1 MKLGI
6 RLFAL
11 LLVMIIVLAGCGEKP
26 ATSVD
31 KDVNIQYLPEKV
43 ENPDNLPVL
52 NWLCLTDATMGG
64 GPDRVWSEEAAEQL
78 NQMLAD
84 RNMPFRLQFILLTR
98 ESSKGKAWLEL
109 ESVQKLLAEADLV
122 NGNLTS
128 AEMKKYLTPITEYA
142 TGDAQPSLENAAP
155 YRQFWDAATVG
166 GQIYGIRAGR
176 PAQPSAMG
184 WMIDKTA
191 MESWGMSAEDFQG
204 KSFWEMD
211 DVFARIYEAN
221 GNVPFLLS
229 YDGSGIESVPNN
241 PAVVAEFYPAM
252 VKPLTSGR
260 YQPIGAF
267 YALDYGQEHP
277 SVVNLLETDYIR
289 SFQEAVLRYTDAG
302 YVTDDAAKNLISYC
316 DIRTDTLC
324 SDEANVYVP
333 VEPVYTVT
341 QRGGYVSGIAA
352 TTKYKSEA
360 LSLLALIADDEAFRT
375 HLFYGKEGQDFTVSS
390 SGIYSMTFHK
400 DPGGDEKKAIC
411 YNMDFLSTLSYYSG
425 MTSDRYAEDDTF
437 IYAPNTRHDNDK
449 LVPGKTLLEVH
460 QGMLQNACS
469 RYPYAASGADES
481 TLSFDFS
488 SLLQEVDAIKAV
500 YEKYVQDYVNTEDI
514 EDDPETEED
523 ETRHRMTPEYYD
535 QMLAEINAA
544 GGDKI
549 QEELQRQL
557 DEWLEKNPEWNK

>member
-6 RLFAL
+6 RVFAL

-64 GPDRVWSEEAAEQL
+64 GPDRVWSEAAAHQL
-78 NQMLAD
+78 NQMLAE
-84 RNMPFRLQFILLTR
+84 RNMPFRLQFVLLTR

-109 ESVQKLLAEADLV
+109 ESVRKLLAEADLV

-142 TGDAQPSLENAAP
+142 TGDAQPSLKNAAP

-176 PAQPSAMG
+176 PAQPSATG
-184 WMIDKTA
+184 WMIDKTV
-191 MESWGMSAEDFQG
+191 MESLGLTAEDFQG
-204 KSFWEMD
+204 KYFWEMD
-211 DVFARIYEAN
+211 EAFARIFMKN
-221 GNVPFLLS
+221 GGEPFLTF
-229 YDGSGIESVPNN
+229 YDGGMVEILPNASGEIVK
-241 PAVVAEFYPAM
+241 FYPGM
-252 VKPLTSGR
+252 IQPLAGGR
-260 YQPIGAF
+260 FQTIGAF
-267 YALDYGQEHP
+267 YAVDYGQEMP
-277 SVVNLLETDYIR
+277 VVVNLLDTEYFR

-302 YVTDDAAKNLISYC
+302 YVTGDAAKNLISYG
-316 DIRTDTLC
+316 DIRTDTLY

-341 QRGGYVSGIAA
+341 QRGGYVSGITT

-360 LSLLALIADDEAFRT
+360 LSLLALIADDEAFRM
-375 HLFYGKEGQDFTVSS
+375 HLFYGKEGQDYTVSS

-437 IYAPNTRHDNDK
+437 IYAPNTRHDTD
-449 LVPGKTLLEVH
+449 LVPEGMSLLEFH
-460 QGMLQNACS
+460 RDLMENACA
-469 RYPYAASGADES
+469 RYPYAASGADTA
-481 TLSFDFS
+481 TLTFDFS
-488 SLLQEVDAIKAV
+488 ALLQDVEAVKAALEP
-500 YEKYVQDYVNTEDI
+500 YGRDYINTEDI

-544 GGDKI
+544 GGDKVLA
-549 QEELQRQL
+549 ELQRQL
-557 DEWLEKNPEWNK
+557 DQWLAENPEWNK